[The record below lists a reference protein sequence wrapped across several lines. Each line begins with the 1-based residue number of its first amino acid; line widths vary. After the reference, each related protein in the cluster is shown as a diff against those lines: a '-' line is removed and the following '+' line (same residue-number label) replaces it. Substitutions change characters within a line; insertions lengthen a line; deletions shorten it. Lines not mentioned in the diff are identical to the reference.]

1 MNEAIDNAGGTYSA
15 GFSMPKLIVDTR
27 EKLPLEF
34 QHLETVP
41 GTLTTGDYSIAGFT
55 HRFGAERKT
64 MADVVASLTTRREA
78 FFKELERGRG
88 MDFFRLLVIG
98 TPKELR
104 EVLERRRASLES
116 IVGSLCYINANIV
129 PVVTA
134 PSPYKAAQL
143 VERWACY
150 FYAGAARPFGK
161 FQIPAWCRDGVI

>member
-1 MNEAIDNAGGTYSA
+1 MSAATGSA
-15 GFSMPKLIVDTR
+15 GFALPRLIVDTR

-34 QHLETVP
+34 QHLEAVG
-41 GTLTTGDYSIAGFT
+41 GTLTTGDYSLDGFVN
-55 HRFGAERKT
+55 RFAVERKSG
-64 MADVVASLTTRREA
+64 ADVVASLTTRREA
-78 FFKELERGRG
+78 FFKELLRGRG

-104 EVLERRRASLES
+104 EVLGHRRVSLES

-129 PVVTA
+129 PVVMA
-134 PSPYKAAQL
+134 PSPYRAAQL

-150 FYAGAARPFGK
+150 FYAGVSRPFGK